1 MATTLSGLSLCTA
14 APRVSTRARATPAK
28 QRPMAVAVRAAPWG
42 CGWRSGS
49 KMRPAVV
56 AAAAPESLG
65 DKVAE
70 SIKNAEEAC
79 SGDPASG
86 ECVAAWDEV
95 EELSA
100 AASHARDKKKANSD
114 PLESF
119 CKDNPADEEC
129 RTYDN

>member
-1 MATTLSGLSLCTA
+1 MATTLSGLSLCAA
-14 APRVSTRARATPAK
+14 APSVSPRARATPAK
-28 QRPMAVAVRAAPWG
+28 PPFMAVAIRAAPWA
-42 CGWRSGS
+42 GWRSGR
-49 KMRPAVV
+49 KMRLEVV
-56 AAAAPESLG
+56 AAAAPDSLE

-70 SIKNAEEAC
+70 SIKHAEEAC

-100 AASHARDKKKANSD
+100 AASHARDRKKANSD